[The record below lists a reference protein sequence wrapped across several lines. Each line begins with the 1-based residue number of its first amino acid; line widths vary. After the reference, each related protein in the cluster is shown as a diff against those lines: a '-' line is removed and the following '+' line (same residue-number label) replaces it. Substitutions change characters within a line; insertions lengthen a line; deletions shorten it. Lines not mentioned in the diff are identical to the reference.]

1 MKKALGAFLL
11 GTLVF
16 LLAAATAAANELP
29 LIDDVLRDIGTAADR
44 VEVGDDLSMYKAGN
58 ADITDFG
65 SFRMIIVERRNPEK
79 EFTAR
84 RYEAPFTGEEGF
96 PDDYEGVDRGEARVW
111 LRCDLMKQLPSY
123 FRAGSM
129 AEADLLVVAQNVY
142 EIAGSV
148 SVTDYEDGREYVL
161 PDFDT
166 VDEMEAYLAAH
177 QPVVTAMTYY
187 PKFCVCDEV
196 IIYKIG
202 TAECSYWDY
211 QYTFGRRFAR
221 NPEAASLWDDME
233 ALDDAAMLLETGAL
247 QSGDAEKLIKD
258 LSFVPQDQQD
268 LWLGCVAAGDTQ
280 TAINSMGEYFWSM
293 AGSLRSLDPSAEDQA
308 KYDMIIDARDK
319 RALALFVQYRNYS
332 GFDLSIESI
341 ESSGEYMAVPD
352 DAWRE
357 DALNGLV
364 RYMNE

>member
-84 RYEAPFTGEEGF
+84 RYEAPFTGKEGF
-96 PDDYEGVDRGEARVW
+96 PDDYEGVDRGETRVW

-202 TAECSYWDY
+202 TSESSYCASKRGRGKAD
-211 QYTFGRRFAR
+211 QGPELCTAGSAGPLARLHRGRRHANRHKLHGGVFLVDGR
-221 NPEAASLWDDME
+221 V
-233 ALDDAAMLLETGAL
+233 LE
-247 QSGDAEKLIKD
+247 I
-258 LSFVPQDQQD
+258 
-268 LWLGCVAAGDTQ
+268 AGPV
-280 TAINSMGEYFWSM
+280 G
-293 AGSLRSLDPSAEDQA
+293 G
-308 KYDMIIDARDK
+308 
-319 RALALFVQYRNYS
+319 
-332 GFDLSIESI
+332 G
-341 ESSGEYMAVPD
+341 SGEI
-352 DAWRE
+352 
-357 DALNGLV
+357 
-364 RYMNE
+364 